1 MTDNQYTRRGILA
14 LWGAVLCVL
23 AAVIAARLG
32 GYEPPEPVASPV
44 LSSRDVQFEDVAA
57 GSVNVYESES
67 GRLLARLAP
76 GDGSFIRGVLRAL
89 ARERRGWEIGS
100 SVPFRISRHS
110 DGSLTL
116 EDESTGRTIDLY
128 AFGPTNAD
136 AFARLLDAGPAGS

>member
-1 MTDNQYTRRGILA
+1 MIDNQYTRRGIIT
-14 LWGAVLCVL
+14 LWAAVLCVL
-23 AAVIAARLG
+23 AAVTVARLE
-32 GYEPPEPVASPV
+32 GYEPPAPPASPV

-67 GRLLARLAP
+67 GRLLTRLAP
-76 GDGSFIRGVLRAL
+76 GDGSFIRGVLRAM
-89 ARERRGWEIGS
+89 ARERRGWEIGP
-100 SVPFRISRHS
+100 SVPFRISRHI

-116 EDESTGRTIDLY
+116 EDGSTGRTIDLY